1 MRSFLKKS
9 IIMTIIA
16 LIIVTLPIGNF
27 VAKADT
33 NKNEAYEVKISS
45 GIEGK
50 FRALKYIPVTVEFT
64 SSEKD
69 FNGEVEIRTAGSYT
83 STYDAYSKEISVA
96 KGETGKV
103 TIPIKLLEGSSKVT
117 VNLVENGKVLFEKK
131 SLISNGRVT
140 ESNLFMGILTDDPTS
155 LSYIGGIS
163 FDTTN
168 GIKGLIEKVQ
178 LDEKIIGE
186 NSLNIDGLDIILI
199 NNYNMSNLKAEQYTA
214 LRSWVNKGGT
224 LIIGSGANE
233 GKTISNIDSDFLS
246 IKSKGTNEKN
256 VKLVDDNLNLIFS
269 DLEVKDGKVK
279 SGDSENPLVY
289 SVNSGKGEIL
299 VTTFDLGLEPFISS
313 NDSKKFTTSLLSDA
327 ASRVFDKNMNGGY
340 MPGYY
345 RIGEL
350 IRTIPINEIVGVK
363 SLIIVLAVYA
373 VIIGIVLYIVLKK
386 LNKRD
391 LTWIAIPAI
400 SIIFTLIIYFMGSS
414 TRVNDIVLNQNN
426 IISVDKNGKGTAK
439 GYLGIGAKYKSDVII
454 EKPEDLTMNYYTTDN
469 YFYGNQEQET
479 TNVLRVKTTYSGNNS
494 YFTFNNSDALD
505 MKSFEVI
512 GKEQVIPKIES
523 KFNLSEGNLN
533 GKVKNNLGYDINR
546 LLLVAGR
553 NVWDMGTINKDEEK
567 EIADLK
573 VAGSGGLQFYS
584 DTINQKYYDVRWNS
598 KEKLESEEFKNILR
612 VSALIGAASDE
623 LLLNKDIKLI
633 AITDLPIEYGVNFGK
648 KSVSK
653 FDTTAIIQDSE
664 LEFKDKNGDYNFPD
678 GFFEGAVES
687 SSTNVHIDEYNGYI
701 YGQGEV
707 VFKYEVDSNI
717 EIIDLVIKQGID
729 RYGNGGQDS
738 SERYIYNYKTDTYD
752 KFLMS
757 QGYEKIKELD
767 SYINNNTIKVKY
779 IVDDMKGQSMIPT
792 ITVKGRKR

>member
-1 MRSFLKKS
+1 MKSFLKKS
-9 IIMTIIA
+9 IIITIIA
-16 LIIVTLPIGNF
+16 LIIITLPIGNF

-33 NKNEAYEVKISS
+33 NKSEAYEVKISS

-69 FNGEVEIRTAGSYT
+69 FNGEVEIRTAGNYT
-83 STYDAYSKEISVA
+83 STYDAYSREISVA

-103 TIPIKLLEGSSKVT
+103 TIPINLLEGSSNIT

-131 SLISNGRVT
+131 SLISNGRIT
-140 ESNLFMGILTDDPTS
+140 ESNLFMGVLTDDPTS
-155 LSYIGGIS
+155 LSYTGTIS
-163 FDTTN
+163 LDTTN
-168 GIKGLIEKVQ
+168 GTQGVIEKVQ

-214 LRSWVNKGGT
+214 LSSWINKGGT
-224 LIIGSGANE
+224 LIIGAGANE
-233 GKTISNIDSDFLS
+233 GKTISNIDSDFLN

-256 VKLVDDNLNLIFS
+256 VKLVDDNLNLIVS
-269 DLEVKDGKVK
+269 NLEVKDSKLKYGT
-279 SGDSENPLVY
+279 DEEPLAY
-289 SVNSGKGEIL
+289 SIRRGKGEII
-299 VTTFDLGLEPFISS
+299 VSTFDLGLEPLISS
-313 NDSKKFTTSLLSDA
+313 NDSSKFFNNIIVDTISKFFENS
-327 ASRVFDKNMNGGY
+327 MNGGH
-340 MPGYY
+340 MQGYY
-345 RIGEL
+345 RVGEL
-350 IRTIPINEIVGVK
+350 TKTIPINEVVGVK
-363 SLIIVLAVYA
+363 SLIIILAAYA
-373 VIIGIVLYIVLKK
+373 VIIGIVIYIVLKK
-386 LNKRD
+386 LDKRD

-439 GYLGIGAKYKSDVII
+439 GYLGIGTKYKSDVII
-454 EKPEDLTMNYYTTDN
+454 EKPEDLTMNYSTTDN
-469 YFYGNQEQET
+469 YYANQEQELP
-479 TNVLRVKTTYSGNNS
+479 NVLRVKTTYSGNNS
-494 YFTFNNSDALD
+494 YFTFNDSDALD
-505 MKSFEVI
+505 MKSFEVV
-512 GKEQVIPKIES
+512 GKEQIIPKIES

-533 GKVKNNLGYDINR
+533 GKVKNNLGYGINR

-553 NVWDMGTINKDEEK
+553 SIWDMGSINKDEEK
-567 EIADLK
+567 EITGLK

-584 DTINQKYYDVRWNS
+584 DTINQQYYDARWNN
-598 KEKLESEEFKNILR
+598 KEKLKSEEFKNILR
-612 VSALIGAASDE
+612 VSALVGATSDE
-623 LLLNKDIKLI
+623 ILLNKDIKLI
-633 AITDLPIEYGVNFGK
+633 AITDFPIEYGVDFGK

-678 GFFEGAVES
+678 GFFEGTVES
-687 SSTNVHIDEYNGYI
+687 SSTNVHIDDYNGYI

-717 EIIDLVIKQGID
+717 KVIDLIIKQGID

-738 SERYIYNYKTDTYD
+738 SQKYIYNYKTDAYD
-752 KFLMS
+752 KFVMS
-757 QGYEKIKELD
+757 QGYEKIKDLD
-767 SYINNNTIKVKY
+767 SYTNNNTIKVKC
-779 IVDDMKGQSMIPT
+779 IVDDMKGQSTIPM
-792 ITVKGRKR
+792 ITVKGRER

>member
-1 MRSFLKKS
+1 MKSFLKKS

-16 LIIVTLPIGNF
+16 LIIVTVPIGNF
-27 VAKADT
+27 IAKADT
-33 NKNEAYEVKISS
+33 NKSEAYEVKISS

-69 FNGEVEIRTAGSYT
+69 FNGEVEIRVAGSDI

-103 TIPIKLLEGSSKVT
+103 TIPINLLEGSSNIT

-140 ESNLFMGILTDDPTS
+140 ESNLFMGVLTDDPTS
-155 LSYIGGIS
+155 LSYTGTIS
-163 FDTTN
+163 LDATN
-168 GIKGLIEKVQ
+168 GAQGVIEKVQ

-214 LRSWVNKGGT
+214 LSSWVNKGGT
-224 LIIGSGANE
+224 LIIGAGANE
-233 GKTISNIDSDFLS
+233 GKTISNIDSDFLN

-256 VKLVDDNLNLIFS
+256 VKLVDDNLNLIVS
-269 DLEVKDGKVK
+269 NLEVKDSKIKYGT
-279 SGDSENPLVY
+279 DEEPLAY
-289 SVNSGKGEIL
+289 SIRRGKGEII
-299 VTTFDLGLEPFISS
+299 VSTFDLGLEPLISS
-313 NDSKKFTTSLLSDA
+313 KDASKFFKNIIVDAISKFFENSTKG
-327 ASRVFDKNMNGGY
+327 RY

-350 IRTIPINEIVGVK
+350 TKTIPINEVVGVK
-363 SLIIVLAVYA
+363 SLVIVLAVYA
-373 VIIGIVLYIVLKK
+373 AIIGIVLYMVLKK

-391 LTWIAIPAI
+391 LTWIALPVI

-426 IISVDKNGKGTAK
+426 IISVDKNGKAAAK
-439 GYLGIGAKYKSDVII
+439 GYLGIGTKYKSDVII
-454 EKPEDLTMNYYTTDN
+454 EKPEDLTMNYSTNDN
-469 YFYGNQEQET
+469 YYYGNQEQEIP
-479 TNVLRVKTTYSGNNS
+479 NVLRVKTTYSGNNS
-494 YFTFNNSDALD
+494 YFTFKDSDALD
-505 MKSFEVI
+505 MKSFEVV
-512 GKEQVIPKIES
+512 GKEQIIPKIES

-533 GKVKNNLGYDINR
+533 GKIKNNLGYDINR

-553 NVWDMGTINKDEEK
+553 SIWDMGAINKDEEK
-567 EIADLK
+567 EITDLK

-584 DTINQKYYDVRWNS
+584 DTINQNYQSIWND
-598 KEKLESEEFKNILR
+598 KEKLKSEEFKNILR
-612 VSALIGAASDE
+612 VSALLGAASDE
-623 LLLNKDIKLI
+623 ILLNKDIKLI
-633 AITDLPIEYGVNFGK
+633 AITDFPMEYGVSFGK
-648 KSVSK
+648 RSVSK
-653 FDTTAIIQDSE
+653 FDTTAIIQDAE

-678 GFFEGAVES
+678 GFFEGTVES
-687 SSTNVHIDEYNGYI
+687 SSTNVHIDDYNGYI

-717 EIIDLVIKQGID
+717 EIIDLIIKQGID
-729 RYGNGGQDS
+729 RYGYGAEDS
-738 SERYIYNYKTDTYD
+738 SQKYIYNYKTDTYD
-752 KFLMS
+752 KFVIS
-757 QGYEKIKELD
+757 QGYEKIKDLD
-767 SYINNNTIKVKY
+767 NYINNNTIKLKY
-779 IVDDMKGQSMIPT
+779 IVDDMKGQSMIPM
-792 ITVKGRKR
+792 ITVNGRER